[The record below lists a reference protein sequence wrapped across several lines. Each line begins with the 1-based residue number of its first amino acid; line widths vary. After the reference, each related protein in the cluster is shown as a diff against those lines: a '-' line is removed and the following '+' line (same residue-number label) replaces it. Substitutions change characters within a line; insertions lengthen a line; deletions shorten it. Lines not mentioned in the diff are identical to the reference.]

1 MMSYIENDAKRI
13 VVTGGAGFVGSHLCR
28 ALLDDGNEVIC
39 VDNFITGRKQNINDF
54 LNHPRFEIIRHDVQD
69 ELSVPCDQ
77 IYHLAC
83 PASPNHYQANPIKT
97 MKTSVLGSLNMLGMA
112 RRFNAQ
118 ILLASTSEIYG
129 DPLVHPQTESYL
141 GNVNSIG
148 VRSCYDEGKRCAE
161 ALFSDYHR
169 QYRLDIR
176 IARIFNTY
184 GPNMSPNDGRVISN
198 FITQALCD
206 KDITIYGDGQ
216 QTRSFC
222 YVDDMVLGLRKLM
235 NSDYTL
241 PVNLGNDVE
250 FTIASLAEKVI
261 KLTNSKSLISETE
274 LPSDDPK
281 VRRPDISLAKRIIAW
296 QPTVQ
301 LDDGLDKTIEYFR
314 AHE

>member
-1 MMSYIENDAKRI
+1 MSCLIDGRNRI

-39 VDNFITGRKQNINDF
+39 VDNFITGRKQNILDLT
-54 LNHPRFEIIRHDVQD
+54 LNPRFELIRHDVQD

-97 MKTSVLGSLNMLGMA
+97 MKTSVIGSLNMLGMA
-112 RRFNAQ
+112 KRFNAT

-129 DPLVHPQTESYL
+129 DPLVHPQPESYL

-148 VRSCYDEGKRCAE
+148 IRSCYDEGKRCAE

-169 QYRLDIR
+169 QYNLDIR
-176 IARIFNTY
+176 IARLFNTY

-206 KDITIYGDGQ
+206 NDITIYGDGQ

-222 YVDDMVLGLRKLM
+222 YVEDMVLGLRKLM
-235 NSDYTL
+235 NTAYTF
-241 PVNLGNDVE
+241 PVNLGNDSE
-250 FTIASLAEKVI
+250 FTITSLAQKI
-261 KLTNSKSLISETE
+261 LKLTNSRSVIRQSA

-281 VRRPDISLAKRIIAW
+281 LRRPDITLAKKIITW
-296 QPTVQ
+296 TPSVQ
-301 LDDGLDKTIEYFR
+301 LNEGLEKTIEYFR
-314 AHE
+314 NHG

>member
-198 FITQALCD
+198 FITQALCNR
-206 KDITIYGDGQ
+206 DITIYGDGQ

-261 KLTNSKSLISETE
+261 KLTNSKSFISETE